1 MTKLSK
7 RMGPAMKAWNV
18 AIQARISTT
27 SRLLHQIKEVKMLGS
42 IASWIN
48 VIQGQRVVE
57 LERSKK
63 FRTLIAYMNMLGQS
77 PALLFMIYQL
87 WILKKL
93 IRKYPN
99 GTVTHRH
106 FRHRHSCTGQKR
118 PTLHRGYSLHIPLY
132 YWPDRRASL
141 TPFIRCSVLLQLPG
155 LL

>member
-1 MTKLSK
+1 MAKLSK

-77 PALLFMIYQL
+77 PAPIVYD
-87 WILKKL
+87 I
-93 IRKYPN
+93 
-99 GTVTHRH
+99 
-106 FRHRHSCTGQKR
+106 
-118 PTLHRGYSLHIPLY
+118 PTMDIKE
-132 YWPDRRASL
+132 AN
-141 TPFIRCSVLLQLPG
+141 
-155 LL
+155 